1 MVSQGAGPSRSVL
14 RCANKGV
21 IHALPGYHYR
31 GTGLPQGVSLLPGDR
46 LVYRPTSPQPV
57 VDSGNV
63 RLVELSCKLFKQ
75 QDL

>member
-1 MVSQGAGPSRSVL
+1 MRYL
-14 RCANKGV
+14 DTTT
-21 IHALPGYHYR
+21 
-31 GTGLPQGVSLLPGDR
+31 GTGLPQEVSLLPGDR
-46 LVYRPTSPQPV
+46 WVYRPTSPQPV